1 MKGKTFAICA
11 LTLCGALSQ
20 TVMTQ
25 AEGRVNPFTVPYT
38 TPYGIPP
45 YESITYDDYMP
56 ALKLAIDHQRA
67 AIAAIVANKEK
78 PTFDNTVLALEQS
91 GDELSKVAG
100 VFYGLN
106 EAVNTPEMAKVAEE
120 FIPTVSAWEDEMAMN
135 PGLFKRIKY
144 LYDNRDKLGLDTPRL
159 RAVEELYKDFTRNGA
174 LLSEADQQRLKEIN
188 MRISDLELKFNKNL
202 LDGTNAFE
210 LVVTDPSRLSG
221 IPESVVANAA
231 DEAKVRGYGDKT
243 WVFTLHAP
251 SRLPVLQFAND
262 RKLREEMFKGYT
274 SLASSGKYDNNAV
287 IAEMLPLRNEKA
299 KLLGFKDFAAY
310 MTDNVMAKTPEAA
323 EKLLMQVY
331 TPAVKRVEE
340 EVAEMQAIADAEGAN
355 LTIEP
360 WDYYYYAEKVRSKN
374 FAFDEDQ
381 VKAYFTADNLPKGL
395 FAMANR
401 LYGLTFRELPDAP
414 KYHPDVK
421 VYEVLDRDGKFLS
434 IWMSDY
440 YARPSKR
447 QGAWMD
453 AIRNAYVDPDGTS
466 VRPIIY
472 NVANFSKPS
481 GGIPS
486 LLSIDDVQ
494 TAFHEFGHALHG
506 MLTRAELRSQ
516 AGTNVDRDFV
526 EMHSQIH
533 EHWAFEPELLREY
546 AFHYRTGE
554 VIPDSL
560 VAKINAASKHNAG
573 FNTVERLGASLLDLE
588 FGHLDPKPG
597 EVIDVPAFELQIKEK
612 IGMPKQIEYRYRS
625 PYFKHIF
632 GSSQYACGYYT
643 YLWAEVLEADAF
655 DVFLQNGVFDRATA
669 DSYMKNLLE
678 PGGSEDPMKLF
689 IKFRGQEP
697 SPQPL
702 LRKLG
707 LDGK

>member
-1 MKGKTFAICA
+1 MKAKTLAVSA
-11 LTLCGALSQ
+11 LTLCGALIQPTMSHA
-20 TVMTQ
+20 
-25 AEGRVNPFTVPYT
+25 AERVNPFTVPYE
-38 TPYGIPP
+38 TPFGIPP
-45 YESITYDDYMP
+45 YESITADDYMP
-56 ALKLAIDHQRA
+56 ALKQAIDYQRK
-67 AIAAIVANKEK
+67 AIADIVANKET

-91 GDELSKVAG
+91 GDDLAKVAG
-100 VFYGLN
+100 VFFSLT
-106 EAVNTPEMAKVAEE
+106 EALNTPEIAKISEE
-120 FIPTVSAWEDEMAMN
+120 FIPMISAWEDEMTMN

-144 LYDNRDKLGLDTPRL
+144 LYDNLDKLGLDTARR
-159 RAVEELYKDFTRNGA
+159 RAVEQLYKDFSRNGA
-174 LLSEADQQRLKEIN
+174 LLSDADQQRLKDIN
-188 MRISDLELKFNKNL
+188 MKMADLELKYNKNL
-202 LDGTNAFE
+202 LDATNAFE
-210 LVVTDPSRLSG
+210 LVVKDPAKLSG

-231 DEAKVRGYGDKT
+231 DEAKTRGYGDGT

-262 RKLREEMFKGYT
+262 RGVREEMFRGYT
-274 SLASSGKYDNNAV
+274 SLASNGQYDNNAI
-287 IAEMLPLRNEKA
+287 IAEMLPLRAEKA

-310 MTDNVMAKTPEAA
+310 QTDNVMAKTPEAA
-323 EKLLMQVY
+323 ESLTMQVY
-331 TPAVKRVEE
+331 IPAVKRVHE
-340 EVAEMQAIADAEGAN
+340 EVAEMQAIADAEKAGI
-355 LTIEP
+355 TIEP
-360 WDYYYYAEKVRSKN
+360 WDYYYYAEKVRKQKY
-374 FAFDEDQ
+374 AFDEEK
-381 VKAYFTADNLPKGL
+381 VKEYFTADNLPKGL

-401 LYGLTFRELPDAP
+401 LYGLTFREITDAP

-421 VYEVLDRDGKFLS
+421 VYEVLDRDGKHLS

-440 YARPSKR
+440 YARSTKR
-447 QGAWMD
+447 QGAWME
-453 AIRNAYVDPDGTS
+453 AQRGAYVDPDGTS
-466 VRPIIY
+466 VRPIVY

-481 GGIPS
+481 GDIPS

-560 VAKINAASKHNAG
+560 VAKINAASQHNAG
-573 FNTVERLGASLLDLE
+573 FNTVERLAASLLDLE
-588 FGHLDPKPG
+588 FGHLNPVPG
-597 EVIDVPAFELQIKEK
+597 EVVDIPAFELQVKEK
-612 IGMPKQIEYRYRS
+612 IGMPKEIEYRYRS

-632 GSSQYACGYYT
+632 GSTQYACGYYT

-655 DVFLQNGVFDRATA
+655 DMFLQNGIFDRATA
-669 DSYMKNLLE
+669 DAYLHNLLE

-697 SPQPL
+697 SPKPL